1 MRFVLLDVELIKGK
15 LRSDLSLQL
24 FYLNNYQVCFVG
36 NFLCGRVAKKKF
48 SQVQARKSCQ
58 EKILRKSKR
67 GKVAKKKIFAS
78 LSEEKLPKPNSSQ
91 LLTQKS
97 QALRLGFFMY
107 I

>member
-58 EKILRKSKR
+58 EKNFRKSQR
-67 GKVAKKKIFAS
+67 GKVAKTEFFATFDSKKPS
-78 LSEEKLPKPNSSQ
+78 P
-91 LLTQKS
+91 
-97 QALRLGFFMY
+97 
-107 I
+107 

>member
-36 NFLCGRVAKKKF
+36 NFLCGRVAKKK
-48 SQVQARKSCQ
+48 
-58 EKILRKSKR
+58 
-67 GKVAKKKIFAS
+67 IFAS